1 VTLSAEQIVEL
12 SKRFTLYDWSAQS
25 KVAPLAVDHA
35 EGVYFF
41 TIDGTR
47 YLDFNSQLMGVNIGH
62 GDKRVVDAIAKQGEK
77 LPYITPFAAYETRAL
92 LGQKLASLWPGDLE
106 KTFFT
111 LGGAEANENAI
122 RMAKAFTGRSKVM
135 VRYRAYHGA
144 TYLTSNLTGDPRR
157 WANEQPPV
165 PGIVRVFDPYHG
177 PDRAQETADEAL
189 DRLEEQIMLEGPG
202 TIAAFILETVTGT
215 NGVLIPPE
223 GYLQGVRELC
233 TRYGIV
239 MIADEIMC
247 GFGRT
252 GEWFAV
258 NHWDVVPDLLTAAK
272 GLTSSYLPLGA
283 VAISPAIAHHFDENV
298 FYGGLTYNSHP
309 LSCAAALAAI
319 DVLEQ
324 DDLIGNA
331 KRLEPVMRRHH
342 EELAANHPS
351 VGLHRNIGLFG
362 ILELVK
368 DRESM
373 EAMSPYNVTNDTMV
387 AVNRA
392 LLERGLF
399 TMVRWNQ
406 IMTNPPLCITEEQL
420 QEGFEIIDEALVVA
434 DEATRS
440 RVRRPSAPPT
450 QRAR

>member
-1 VTLSAEQIVEL
+1 MTLSAQEIVEL
-12 SKRFTLYDWSAQS
+12 SKRYTLYDWSAQS
-25 KVAPLAVDHA
+25 KILPMPVDHA

-41 TIDGTR
+41 TTDGTR

-62 GDKRVVDAIAKQGEK
+62 GDKRVIDAIAKQGAT
-77 LPYITPFAAYETRAL
+77 LPYVTPFAAYETRAL
-92 LGQKLASLWPGDLE
+92 LGRKLAELWPGDLE
-106 KTFFT
+106 KSFFT

-122 RMAKAFTGRSKVM
+122 RMAKAFTGREKVL
-135 VRYRAYHGA
+135 VRYRSYHGA
-144 TYLTSNLTGDPRR
+144 TYLTANLTGDPRR
-157 WANEQPPV
+157 WANENPPV
-165 PGIVRVFDPYHG
+165 PGVVRVLDPYHG
-177 PDRAQETADEAL
+177 PDRPQDTAEQAL

-215 NGVLIPPE
+215 NGVLIPPD

-233 TRYGIV
+233 TRHGIV
-239 MIADEIMC
+239 LIADEIMC

-283 VAISPAIAHHFDENV
+283 VAIAPAIAAHFEENV

-319 DVLEQ
+319 GVLEE
-324 DDLIGNA
+324 DDLVGNA

-342 EELAANHPS
+342 EELAAKHPS

-362 ILELVK
+362 ILELVR
-368 DRESM
+368 DRDTM
-373 EAMSPYNVTNDTMV
+373 EPMSPYNVTNETMV

-392 LLERGLF
+392 LLDRGLF
-399 TMVRWNQ
+399 TMVRWNG

-420 QEGFEIIDEALVVA
+420 AEGFAIIDEALAVA
-434 DEATRS
+434 D
-440 RVRRPSAPPT
+440 
-450 QRAR
+450 RAVA

>member
-1 VTLSAEQIVEL
+1 MTLSAEQIVEL
-12 SKRFTLYDWSAQS
+12 SKRYTLYDWSAQS

-41 TIDGTR
+41 TVDGTR

-62 GDKRVVDAIAKQGEK
+62 SDKRVIDAIAKQGEK

-177 PDRAQETADEAL
+177 TDRPQETADEAL
-189 DRLEEQIMLEGPG
+189 DRLEEQIVLEGPG

-215 NGVLIPPE
+215 NGVLIPPD
-223 GYLQGVRELC
+223 GYLRGVRDLC

-239 MIADEIMC
+239 MITDEIMC

-283 VAISPAIAHHFDENV
+283 VAINPAIAEHYEENV

-319 DVLEQ
+319 DVLEH
-324 DDLIGNA
+324 DDLVGNA

-342 EELAANHPS
+342 EELAAKHPS

-420 QEGFEIIDEALVVA
+420 QEGFEIIDEALAVA
-434 DEATRS
+434 DEATR
-440 RVRRPSAPPT
+440 
-450 QRAR
+450 

>member
-41 TIDGTR
+41 TVDGTR

-122 RMAKAFTGRSKVM
+122 RMAKAFTDRSKVM

-189 DRLEEQIMLEGPG
+189 DRLEEQIVLEGPG

-215 NGVLIPPE
+215 NGVLIPPD

-420 QEGFEIIDEALVVA
+420 QEGFEIIDAALVEA
-434 DEATRS
+434 DVATR
-440 RVRRPSAPPT
+440 
-450 QRAR
+450 

>member
-1 VTLSAEQIVEL
+1 MPLSADEVVEL
-12 SKRFTLYDWSAQS
+12 SKRYTLYDWSAQS
-25 KVAPLAVDHA
+25 KVLPMPVDHA

-41 TIDGTR
+41 TTDGTR

-62 GDKRVVDAIAKQGEK
+62 GDKRVIDAIAKQGAT
-77 LPYITPFAAYETRAL
+77 LPYVTPFAAYETRSL
-92 LGQKLASLWPGDLE
+92 LGRKLAELWPGDLE
-106 KTFFT
+106 KSFFT
-111 LGGAEANENAI
+111 LGGAEANENAV
-122 RMAKAFTGRSKVM
+122 RMAKSFTGREKVL
-135 VRYRAYHGA
+135 VRYRSYHGA
-144 TYLTSNLTGDPRR
+144 TYLTANLTGDPRR
-157 WANEQPPV
+157 WANENPPL
-165 PGIVRVFDPYHG
+165 PGVVRVLDPYHG
-177 PDRAQETADEAL
+177 PDRPQDTAEQAL

-215 NGVLIPPE
+215 NGVLIPPD
-223 GYLQGVRELC
+223 GYLLGVRELC
-233 TRYGIV
+233 TRHGIV
-239 MIADEIMC
+239 LIADEIMC

-283 VAISPAIAHHFDENV
+283 VAISPAIAAHFEENV

-319 DVLEQ
+319 GVLEE

-331 KRLEPVMRRHH
+331 KRLEPIMRRHH
-342 EELAANHPS
+342 EELAAKHPS

-362 ILELVK
+362 ILELVR
-368 DRESM
+368 DRDTM
-373 EAMSPYNVTNDTMV
+373 EPMSPYNVTNETMV

-392 LLERGLF
+392 LLDRGLF
-399 TMVRWNQ
+399 TMVRWNG

-420 QEGFEIIDEALVVA
+420 AEGFAIIDEALAVA
-434 DEATRS
+434 DGA
-440 RVRRPSAPPT
+440 VA
-450 QRAR
+450 

>member
-1 VTLSAEQIVEL
+1 MPLSADEVVEL
-12 SKRFTLYDWSAQS
+12 SKRYTLYDWSAQS
-25 KVAPLAVDHA
+25 KILPMPVDHA

-41 TIDGTR
+41 TTDGTR

-62 GDKRVVDAIAKQGEK
+62 GDKRVIDAIAKQGAT
-77 LPYITPFAAYETRAL
+77 LPYVTPFAAYETRAL
-92 LGQKLASLWPGDLE
+92 LGRKLAELWPGDLE
-106 KTFFT
+106 KSFFT
-111 LGGAEANENAI
+111 LGGAEANENAV
-122 RMAKAFTGRSKVM
+122 RMAKAFTGREKVL
-135 VRYRAYHGA
+135 VRYRSYHGA
-144 TYLTSNLTGDPRR
+144 TYLTANLTGDPRR
-157 WANEQPPV
+157 WANENPPV
-165 PGIVRVFDPYHG
+165 PGIVRVLDPYHG
-177 PDRAQETADEAL
+177 PDRPQDTAEQAL

-215 NGVLIPPE
+215 NGVLIPPD
-223 GYLQGVRELC
+223 GYLHGVRELC
-233 TRYGIV
+233 TRHGIV
-239 MIADEIMC
+239 LIADEIMC

-283 VAISPAIAHHFDENV
+283 VAIAPAIAAYFEENV

-319 DVLEQ
+319 GVLEE

-342 EELAANHPS
+342 EELAAKHPS
-351 VGLHRNIGLFG
+351 VGPHRNIGLFG
-362 ILELVK
+362 ILELVR
-368 DRESM
+368 DRTTM
-373 EAMSPYNVTNDTMV
+373 EPMSPYNVTNETMV

-392 LLERGLF
+392 LLDRGLF
-399 TMVRWNQ
+399 TMVRWNG

-420 QEGFEIIDEALVVA
+420 AEGFAIIDEALAVA
-434 DEATRS
+434 DGA
-440 RVRRPSAPPT
+440 VA
-450 QRAR
+450 